1 MEEGKPSP
9 AVASPCVSPQ
19 PGIEGLTLVQ
29 RTEVVLRVNAAT
41 SDAASQTDIPEVL
54 DRDTRRS
61 NQDSLP
67 PPGRKKLPE
76 EIECEEL
83 SRDLASQL
91 SPNDKLVPIL
101 VPVPEH
107 KKPTDYVSGLFRVE
121 ATLQPRPRRRLS
133 LEESTTSPAES
144 ASDDDKKHET
154 IPSAPV
160 TPLSNESSSPLSPTS
175 AYFTTSEGKA
185 RFLTRYSRD
194 VTVEGLA
201 RQDDAPALVPTDS
214 LDLRQKKEELM
225 MRLDKKLIVL
235 RAEQE
240 AVREEGE
247 VNEALGARVA
257 SRVSAV
263 ARPAEA
269 SKYRLHVE
277 EVGKITSLLL
287 GLSGRLA
294 RAENALYGMP
304 ADHTER
310 KILESKRDKLMDQ
323 LEEAKILKSNIDKR
337 SVNVST
343 ILSKYLNEEEFADYQ
358 HFINMKA
365 KLIVDGREIQDKV
378 KLGEEQLAALREAI
392 D

>member
-1 MEEGKPSP
+1 MEEDISFSP
-9 AVASPCVSPQ
+9 MSPCVSPQ
-19 PGIEGLTLVQ
+19 PGIEGLTLLQ
-29 RTEVVLRVNAAT
+29 RTEVVLRVNTAT
-41 SDAASQTDIPEVL
+41 SDVASQTDIPETTEIESSTVKIREIL
-54 DRDTRRS
+54 
-61 NQDSLP
+61 LC
-67 PPGRKKLPE
+67 RKKLPE

-83 SRDLASQL
+83 GRDLASQL
-91 SPNDKLVPIL
+91 NPNDKLVPLL
-101 VPVPEH
+101 VPAPEH
-107 KKPTDYVSGLFRVE
+107 KKPTDYVTGLFRVE
-121 ATLQPRPRRRLS
+121 ATLHPRPKRRSS
-133 LEESTTSPAES
+133 LEEPTTPCSENG
-144 ASDDDKKHET
+144 DEEKKHES
-154 IPSAPV
+154 IPS
-160 TPLSNESSSPLSPTS
+160 TPLSTDSTSPLSPTS

-194 VTVEGLA
+194 VTVEGLT
-201 RQDDAPALVPTDS
+201 RQEDVPPIIPTNS

-225 MRLDKKLIVL
+225 MSLDKKLVVL

-247 VNEALGARVA
+247 VNEALGTRVA
-257 SRVSAV
+257 TRISAV

-304 ADHTER
+304 AEHAER